1 MAKKFT
7 VTKSA
12 FVKQKEHQKV
22 SDGSILIRDWVTIG
36 ETHKL
41 EKGKKLSI
49 YGDGNFIFTTNTIQ
63 NGQKKQKLSK
73 NAVTWT
79 YEDVKNASE
88 DANIV
93 KLNQKSDNL
102 SDFAYYGSCV
112 ELIRGSVENIIR
124 EFPAN
129 ITASN
134 NKIGGD
140 KDDKY
145 YLVNNPFMFDL
156 VNDNVEY
163 SETDNPLRYLAM
175 SWKDYTINGNEITS
189 YSVEWKI
196 KRKEDETLR
205 EYNCENNGEIVVK
218 VSISGTELY
227 GYLFDGK
234 LVFGVSSNEL
244 DIRPK
249 QEIID
254 KYFESLEGF
263 EKILLNRDSNP
274 LYTNTFLTPV
284 ETNLGYR
291 LVPKK
296 YTWVSNDYCIDI
308 ASPLYISFIN
318 DLVKIATIFDNE
330 YSDNICRNMT
340 HEAIKNYDWS
350 YTRNYDENVEEDNIE
365 GGNRVEKLLRVY
377 GRLFDDIKRYIDGIL
392 FTDNI
397 SYDSYNNKPDA
408 ELTDELEVNGWDVV
422 STIPTFEDEYGKSID
437 MSSVTLKGYG
447 TEQFKWYPTKNK
459 DNLKCV
465 DVDNSFM
472 RKLNINGYSI
482 LSSKGTT
489 NAVDMV
495 MALFG
500 FGSDSNDN
508 NDNNHY
514 KLHER
519 YYKTKPL
526 EYNDETVE
534 RITNI
539 TNDKTD
545 RKLYDDIYSGVPLKD
560 LTINGKHIIVP
571 YFTDRRMYDG
581 DFAFQTKGGWGKY
594 IEDDEENEKSK
605 KNYGYT
611 ETLSYLRVVEDVNEM
626 LMLEPHSLKNGD
638 IVYLIST
645 ESYIETLDKSDVKVS
660 NYFILRNE
668 NMTDK
673 LSSWENLTD
682 ENSDDYKYAKYLD
695 NIVNVLYGNNP
706 HVGYGLYDLGDEYIQ
721 YMKQPYKYSVDNNN
735 FDTFDFIKDE
745 ENIRFDISKNEPDT
759 DVDITIV
766 NNNDKVVIKNKEYDP
781 IKDEYIINS
790 KYFIFENRIDND
802 LYKEYF
808 REHILPYIMQVIP
821 STTILVLKGF

>member
-41 EKGKKLSI
+41 EKGKKPSI

-73 NAVTWT
+73 NTVTWT
-79 YEDVKNASE
+79 YEDVKNTSE

-134 NKIGGD
+134 NKIEGTD
-140 KDDKY
+140 Y
-145 YLVNNPFMFDL
+145 YIVNNHFMIDL
-156 VNDNVEY
+156 VNDNVDLGEF
-163 SETDNPLRYLAM
+163 DNPLRFLAM
-175 SWKDYTINGNEITS
+175 SWKDYTINGADITS
-189 YSVEWKI
+189 YSVDWEH
-196 KRKEDETLR
+196 KREENQTLR
-205 EYNCENNGEIVVK
+205 EYNCNNNGNIVVK
-218 VSISGTELY
+218 VSIGGETLH

-234 LVFGVSSNEL
+234 LVFGVSSNKL

-263 EKILLNRDSNP
+263 EKILLNRDSKP

-350 YTRNYDENVEEDNIE
+350 YTRKYDENVEEDNIE

-377 GRLFDDIKRYIDGIL
+377 GRLFDDIKRYIDGIS
-392 FTDNI
+392 FTVNI

-422 STIPTFEDEYGKSID
+422 STIPTFEDKDGKSID
-437 MSSVTLKGYG
+437 MSSVTLKDYG

-459 DNLKCV
+459 DNLNCV
-465 DVDNSFM
+465 GVDNSFM

-500 FGSDSNDN
+500 FGSD
-508 NDNNHY
+508 NNHY

-519 YYKTKPL
+519 CYKTKPL

-594 IEDDEENEKSK
+594 SDELTKKDD
-605 KNYGYT
+605 YT

-626 LMLEPHSLKNGD
+626 LTLEPHSLKNGHC
-638 IVYLIST
+638 L
-645 ESYIETLDKSDVKVS
+645 SY
-660 NYFILRNE
+660 
-668 NMTDK
+668 
-673 LSSWENLTD
+673 
-682 ENSDDYKYAKYLD
+682 
-695 NIVNVLYGNNP
+695 
-706 HVGYGLYDLGDEYIQ
+706 Q
-721 YMKQPYKYSVDNNN
+721 
-735 FDTFDFIKDE
+735 
-745 ENIRFDISKNEPDT
+745 
-759 DVDITIV
+759 
-766 NNNDKVVIKNKEYDP
+766 
-781 IKDEYIINS
+781 
-790 KYFIFENRIDND
+790 NR
-802 LYKEYF
+802 K
-808 REHILPYIMQVIP
+808 
-821 STTILVLKGF
+821 